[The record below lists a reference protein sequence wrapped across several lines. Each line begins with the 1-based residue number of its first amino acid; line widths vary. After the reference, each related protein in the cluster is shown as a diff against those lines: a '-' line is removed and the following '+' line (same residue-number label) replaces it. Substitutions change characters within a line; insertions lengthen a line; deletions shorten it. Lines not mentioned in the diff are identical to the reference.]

1 MNVVEITAILYA
13 FQLSVEP
20 ADGFSFCGTAF
31 SLHEG
36 VDASSL
42 LTREEEFG
50 FEVVEFEELG
60 GIGGGTG
67 ISAGTGTG
75 IVCTSSTDAIY
86 FARWGKSKFSQR
98 YSPHGIFSIWDDWN
112 RPDSG
117 ILPCSVYLRHV
128 YLAAQNAGE
137 EMLRSLLDE
146 TFLVDRKTTIRQYL
160 EGHPEVLTT
169 EPPDSVK
176 GRYDG

>member
-1 MNVVEITAILYA
+1 
-13 FQLSVEP
+13 
-20 ADGFSFCGTAF
+20 
-31 SLHEG
+31 
-36 VDASSL
+36 L
-42 LTREEEFG
+42 LAREEEFG
-50 FEVVEFEELG
+50 FAVVNFEELCGAG
-60 GIGGGTG
+60 GI
-67 ISAGTGTG
+67 GTG
-75 IVCTSSTDAIY
+75 IVCTSCTDDIY

-98 YSPHGIFSIWDDWN
+98 YGPHGIFSIWDDWN

-137 EMLRSLLDE
+137 VMLRSLLDE

-160 EGHPEVLTT
+160 EDHPEVITT
-169 EPPDSVK
+169 EPPASVK